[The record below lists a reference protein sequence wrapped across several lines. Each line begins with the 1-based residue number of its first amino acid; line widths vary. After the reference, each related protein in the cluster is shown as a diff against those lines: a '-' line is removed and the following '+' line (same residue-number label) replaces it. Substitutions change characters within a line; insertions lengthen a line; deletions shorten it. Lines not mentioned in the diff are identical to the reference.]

1 MKSKKLA
8 LYLSGSIVHYRNI
21 VDGLGEFLQHHPEW
35 GLQWQHEKLFW
46 TSSEVWTCGADA
58 VVCGAIPEAE
68 RNLAERYPGE
78 VICVSNRTRE
88 TRVHSVVSDDREAG
102 RMAGRYLGGL
112 GFSRFVYISLNPEF
126 FFERERGAGLKEE
139 VSGIPDATLQTCNP
153 FDTGGYDGLVQHL
166 QREVTPPFAVYCA
179 TDISAIR
186 IAMAA
191 EERGLHI
198 PEACAVLGTDNSP
211 LICQFSRPRLSSIDL
226 NGFALGQRVGE
237 LLTELTEHPSPAP
250 LRIELP
256 PLGVVSRRSTDI
268 TALEDPR
275 LARALSWIREH
286 RGRNMNVDQVAAHAG
301 ISRRL
306 LELRFKE
313 QLGRSPYQ
321 EIIRQRVDHARERLL
336 RTAQPVAR
344 IAEEVGFDEIRSFN
358 AAFRRE
364 TGMTPGQWRAQ
375 SGTAS

>member
-1 MKSKKLA
+1 M
-8 LYLSGSIVHYRNI
+8 
-21 VDGLGEFLQHHPEW
+21 
-35 GLQWQHEKLFW
+35 
-46 TSSEVWTCGADA
+46 
-58 VVCGAIPEAE
+58 VCGAIPEAE

-112 GFSRFVYISLNPEF
+112 GFSRFVYISLNPDF
-126 FFERERGAGLKEE
+126 FFERERGAGLEE
-139 VSGIPDATLQTCNP
+139 GVSRIPGATLQTCNP
-153 FDTGGYDGLVQHL
+153 FDYGGYEGLVQHL
-166 QREVTPPFAVYCA
+166 QSEVRAPFAVYCA
-179 TDISAIR
+179 IDMSAIR

-191 EERGLHI
+191 EERGLRI

-211 LICQFSRPRLSSIDL
+211 LICQFYRPRLSSIDL

-237 LLTELTEHPSPAP
+237 LLTELTEQPSPTP

-286 RGRNMNVDQVAAHAG
+286 KGRDMNVDQVAAHAG

-313 QLGRSPYQ
+313 RLGRSPYQ
-321 EIIRQRVDHARERLL
+321 EIVRLRVAHARELLL
-336 RTAQPVAR
+336 RTAQPIGR
-344 IAEEVGFDEIRSFN
+344 IAEEVGFDEVRSFN
-358 AAFRRE
+358 AAFQRE
-364 TGMTPGQWRAQ
+364 TGMTPRNWR
-375 SGTAS
+375 GKTIR